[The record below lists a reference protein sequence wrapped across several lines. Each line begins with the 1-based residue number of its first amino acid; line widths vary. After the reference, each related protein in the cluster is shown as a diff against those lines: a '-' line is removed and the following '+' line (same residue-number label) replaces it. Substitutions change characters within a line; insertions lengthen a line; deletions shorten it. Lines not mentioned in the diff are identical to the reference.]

1 MNTVKL
7 NFIPLVLCLAF
18 LSNFLRINDQ
28 ILSLNTH
35 ADLSLI
41 KLSSPRKLLRR
52 LCCCCSS
59 SCSSDDSCC
68 SSSSNSGS
76 LNIGDP
82 TQPRHVWSVTSNYG
96 GFSQEM
102 QTVPPRTQ
110 EGNEHNEQSEESEE
124 KHSCCSSSSCKSK
137 KLSSN
142 NGSSNGGSNGDS
154 NSGGNGGS
162 NGNEDDPQNPYAGYT
177 GRLNSAFTTD

>member
-1 MNTVKL
+1 MNTLKL
-7 NFIPLVLCLAF
+7 NFISLVLCLAF
-18 LSNFLRINDQ
+18 LSNFLGINDQ

-52 LCCCCSS
+52 LCCCSSSSCSS

-76 LNIGDP
+76 LNIGNP
-82 TQPRHVWSVTSNYG
+82 TQPKHVWSVTSHYG

-102 QTVPPRTQ
+102 QTEPPKTQ
-110 EGNEHNEQSEESEE
+110 EGDNNEESEKSEE

-142 NGSSNGGSNGDS
+142 NGGSNGDS

-162 NGNEDDPQNPYAGYT
+162 NGNEDGPQNPYAGYT
-177 GRLNSAFTTD
+177 GRLNSVFTTD

>member
-1 MNTVKL
+1 MNTLKL
-7 NFIPLVLCLAF
+7 NFISLVLCLAF
-18 LSNFLRINDQ
+18 LSNFLGINDQ

-76 LNIGDP
+76 LDIGNP
-82 TQPRHVWSVTSNYG
+82 TQPKHVWSVTSHYG

-102 QTVPPRTQ
+102 QTEPPRTQ

-124 KHSCCSSSSCKSK
+124 KPSCCSSGSCKSK
-137 KLSSN
+137 ELKSN
-142 NGSSNGGSNGDS
+142 NGGSNG
-154 NSGGNGGS
+154 G
-162 NGNEDDPQNPYAGYT
+162 EDGPQNPYAGYT
-177 GRLNSAFTTD
+177 GRSNLAFTTD